1 MRYASTS
8 AARPVLKWA
17 GGKTQLLKKILPRL
31 PERIRTY
38 YEPFLGSGAVFF
50 ALATTQRF
58 ERAVLSDQNQELVDV
73 YRALKEDV
81 DALITE
87 LSSMR
92 YSEEEYYQVRESRP
106 RLLARRAARTIYLNK
121 TGYNGL
127 YRVNRSGEFNVPFGR
142 HSNPTICDV
151 TNLRR
156 VAAVLESVSLEV
168 EDFEQIA
175 RRAEPGDAVY
185 FDPPYLPLSKTAS
198 FTAYDRHP
206 FLLEEH
212 ERLARVF
219 SELVESGV
227 AVVLSNSDTADS
239 RRLYRDF
246 VCSYPQVTRPI
257 NSQASSRG
265 PVRELL
271 VTGKHRRRS

>member
-17 GGKTQLLKKILPRL
+17 GGKTQLLGEILPRL
-31 PERIRTY
+31 PQRIGTY

-50 ALATTQRF
+50 ALAQAKRF

-73 YRALKEDV
+73 YLALKVDV
-81 DALITE
+81 EALIAE
-87 LSSMR
+87 LSQMR
-92 YSEEEYYQVRESRP
+92 YSEEEYYKVRESRP

-127 YRVNRSGEFNVPFGR
+127 YRVNRSGGFNVPFGR
-142 HSNPTICDV
+142 HSNPTICDE

-156 VAAVLESVSLEV
+156 VAAVLADVTIEV
-168 EDFEQIA
+168 ADFEQLA
-175 RRAEPGDAVY
+175 RRAKPGDAVY
-185 FDPPYLPLSKTAS
+185 FDPPYLPVSRTAS

-219 SELVESGV
+219 AELVERGV
-227 AVVLSNSDTADS
+227 ATVLSNSDTADS
-239 RRLYRDF
+239 RRLYQKF
-246 VCSYPQVTRPI
+246 VCSHPQVTRAI
-257 NSQASSRG
+257 NSRASSRG

-271 VTGKHRRRS
+271 VTGKPRRAG